1 MKTKRGL
8 LDERG
13 FSTNIQAHDPEVYIR
28 PRMNQELDYIGSI
41 RQNGSVKGSA
51 SWNKNM
57 YCEYRYKEKL
67 QSLLIVTKPDFS
79 ARLPDCYTDFFF

>member
-1 MKTKRGL
+1 MERPRPILRFILFFLGGGNLVMITERDL

-13 FSTNIQAHDPEVYIR
+13 FSADIQTHDPEVYVC

-51 SWNKNM
+51 S
-57 YCEYRYKEKL
+57 
-67 QSLLIVTKPDFS
+67 
-79 ARLPDCYTDFFF
+79 

>member
-1 MKTKRGL
+1 MITKRDV

-13 FSTNIQAHDPEVYIR
+13 FSTNIQTHDPEVYVS

-51 SWNKNM
+51 S
-57 YCEYRYKEKL
+57 
-67 QSLLIVTKPDFS
+67 
-79 ARLPDCYTDFFF
+79 

>member
-1 MKTKRGL
+1 MITKRDL

-13 FSTNIQAHDPEVYIR
+13 FSTNIQTHDPEVYVR

-51 SWNKNM
+51 S
-57 YCEYRYKEKL
+57 
-67 QSLLIVTKPDFS
+67 
-79 ARLPDCYTDFFF
+79 